1 MKMKLFSRCAGA
13 ALCVLISTASAQ
25 TAKVP
30 GFELERLE
38 LDPFA
43 VGSLVLGTGELPPP
57 QTFRLSLAGQYELK
71 PLVAM
76 LGDRQLGAVVRDR
89 IGLHLAAAY
98 ALHERIALGLQI
110 PIVAYQSSDDLSS
123 VGIQS
128 PSSGGFGNPVLI
140 GRLGVLRD
148 GLEAPFDLALQLG
161 LGIPIG
167 SQDALASAGAFSF
180 LPKLMA
186 GKRVRSLF
194 LASVEIGARVTS
206 TIRFRQQDLGSQLAV
221 GASLSTLG
229 ARLRGEL
236 TYRSGISFSGLPYAA
251 ELLGGG
257 RFAVTPRLEL
267 FALAGPGFSRAP
279 GSPTFRA
286 LIGLAFGGGGRA
298 AAAIVPEP
306 LVDPCAP
313 GNKHTPE
320 QCPELDDDGD
330 GIKNKDDKCP
340 LEPGPPENQ
349 GCPVKEPE
357 KPKEKEPEKPKETVT
372 LAPPKLV
379 ISEKIYFETGK
390 SRLLPQS
397 NQMLDV
403 VAEFLK
409 KHPELKRVLIEG
421 HTDSTGPMALNM
433 NLSQARAE
441 SVRRYLIS
449 KKVSASRLSAKGYGP
464 TRPVASNDTPEG
476 REKNRRVEF
485 TIIEPKQSTGALD
498 ESAPPSIQRPRPS
511 QPKTKPKGGGRP

>member
-1 MKMKLFSRCAGA
+1 MKMKLFARCAGA
-13 ALCVLISTASAQ
+13 VLGMLMSTASAQ

-43 VGSLVLGTGELPPP
+43 IGSLVLGTGELPPP

-76 LGDRQLGAVVRDR
+76 LGDQQLGAVVRDR
-89 IGLHLAAAY
+89 FGLHLAAAY
-98 ALHERIALGLQI
+98 ALHERIAVGLQL
-110 PIVAYQSSDDLSS
+110 PIVLYQSSDDLSS

-140 GRLGVLRD
+140 GRAGLLRD
-148 GLEAPFDLALQLG
+148 GHEAPFDLALQLG

-167 SQDALASAGAFSF
+167 SQDALASAGSVSF
-180 LPKLMA
+180 IPKLMA
-186 GKRVRSLF
+186 GKRVLSLF
-194 LASVEIGARVTS
+194 LASVEIGAQVTS
-206 TIRFRQQDLGSQLAV
+206 TVKFRQQDLGSQFSV

-229 ARLRGEL
+229 ERLRGEL

-251 ELLGGG
+251 ELLAGG
-257 RFAVTPRLEL
+257 RFALTRDLEL

-279 GSPTFRA
+279 GSPTLRA

-298 AAAIVPEP
+298 PAAIVPEP

-313 GNKHTPE
+313 GNKHTPQ

-357 KPKEKEPEKPKETVT
+357 KPKEEPEKPKEIVT

-397 NQMLDV
+397 DATLDA
-403 VAEFLK
+403 VAEFLQ
-409 KHPELKRVLIEG
+409 KHTELKRILIEG
-421 HTDSTGPMALNM
+421 HTDSTGPMAFNM
-433 NLSQARAE
+433 KLSEARAE

-449 KKVSASRLSAKGYGP
+449 KKVSGSRLTAKGYGP
-464 TRPVASNDTPEG
+464 KRPLATNDTMEG

-485 TIIEPKQSTGALD
+485 TIVDPKGSTRALD
-498 ESAPPSIQRPRPS
+498 ENAPTLSSPRPRPP
-511 QPKTKPKGGGRP
+511 QPKVKPNGGGRP

>member
-1 MKMKLFSRCAGA
+1 MRIKLFPRCAGA
-13 ALCVLISTASAQ
+13 ALGVLISAASAQ

-43 VGSLVLGTGELPPP
+43 IGSLVLGTGELPPP

-89 IGLHLAAAY
+89 IGLHLTAAY
-98 ALHERIALGLQI
+98 ALHERIALGLHL

-128 PSSGGFGNPVLI
+128 PSSGGFGNPVLM
-140 GRLGVLRD
+140 GRLGLLRD

-180 LPKLMA
+180 IPKLMA

-194 LASVEIGARVTS
+194 LASVEIGAQVTS
-206 TIRFRQQDLGSQLAV
+206 TVKFRQQDLGSQLAV

-229 ARLRGEL
+229 ERLRGEL
-236 TYRSGISFSGLPYAA
+236 TYRSGVSFSGLPYAA

-257 RFAVTPRLEL
+257 RFALTPGLEL

-286 LIGLAFGGGGRA
+286 LIGLAFRGGRA
-298 AAAIVPEP
+298 PAAIVPEP

-357 KPKEKEPEKPKETVT
+357 KPKEKEPEKPRETVT

-397 NQMLDV
+397 NQMLDA

-449 KKVSASRLSAKGYGP
+449 KKVGASRLSAKGYGP
-464 TRPVASNDTPEG
+464 TRPVASNDTPED

-485 TIIEPKQSTGALD
+485 TIIEPKGSTGALD
-498 ESAPPSIQRPRPS
+498 ENAPPRSIQRLRSPP
-511 QPKTKPKGGGRP
+511 PKTKPKSGGRP